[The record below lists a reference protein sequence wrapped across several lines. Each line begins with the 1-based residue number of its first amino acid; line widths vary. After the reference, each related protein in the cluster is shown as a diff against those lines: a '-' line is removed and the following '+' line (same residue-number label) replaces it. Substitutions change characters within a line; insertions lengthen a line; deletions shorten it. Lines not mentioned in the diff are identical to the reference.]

1 MRNYFEVSTLKVRII
16 ITLSMLTEVSGAVLY
31 TCHVLN
37 YSIITNMVEVG
48 TTFSPLEM
56 RKQRYKKAEQLAKRV
71 TAGR

>member
-1 MRNYFEVSTLKVRII
+1 
-16 ITLSMLTEVSGAVLY
+16 MLTEVSGAVLY

-37 YSIITNMVEVG
+37 NSIIKNMVEVG

-56 RKQRYKKAEQLAKRV
+56 RKQTYKKAEQLAKRE